1 MRKIKT
7 SVTDLIN
14 ILSHLPENKIKELET
29 ITQRIIDSGKA
40 EIVVLFGSYARG
52 NYKEKRG
59 KTQGKKSDYDIL
71 VAVSEYKAKK
81 ELSSALNGAFKD
93 IPVAVQLIVE
103 TIDFVNSN
111 LEEKQFFFT
120 DIKREGKILYNSG
133 SFELS
138 ESVELTPTRRR
149 EIAEEDF
156 KVWFSQA
163 KGFWKHSLFGMEE
176 KEYQI
181 ASFHLQQTVEMC
193 YTAIEMV
200 FTHYN
205 PHEHNLE
212 VLREGIIQFDSRIKE
227 VLPYNTKEEQE
238 LFDYL
243 NFAYIGG
250 RYRSEEE
257 FPVTEKQLD
266 YWSKEVKKLL
276 DLTEAICRDRIN
288 CLKGIE
294 KADNKK

>member
-1 MRKIKT
+1 M
-7 SVTDLIN
+7 TDLTN

-29 ITQRIIDSGKA
+29 ITQRIVDSGKA

-71 VAVSEYKAKK
+71 VAVSEYETKK

-120 DIKREGKILYNSG
+120 DIKREGKVLYNSG
-133 SFELS
+133 NFELS
-138 ESVELTPTRRR
+138 ESVELTPKRRR
-149 EIAEEDF
+149 KIAEEDF
-156 KVWFSQA
+156 KQWYGEA
-163 KGFWKHSLFGMEE
+163 KKSFKGSEFYLSE
-176 KEYQI
+176 KDYGW
-181 ASFHLQQTVEMC
+181 AAFHLQQTVEMC

-212 VLREGIIQFDSRIKE
+212 VLREGIIQFDSRIQE

-257 FPVTEKQLD
+257 FPVTEEQLD

-276 DLTEAICRDRIN
+276 DLTETICQNRIA

-294 KADNKK
+294 KTDTTL